1 MSQGRSV
8 GKVHDYHGPRA
19 PSPEYSPGGKHMVHC
34 GRRRLVCTLG
44 LFFLALPP
52 AWAQTTFGTVVG
64 TVTDASGAVIPA
76 AQVTLTN
83 LGTTEKIGRASC
95 RERG

>member
-1 MSQGRSV
+1 ML
-8 GKVHDYHGPRA
+8 
-19 PSPEYSPGGKHMVHC
+19 HC

-83 LGTTEKIGRASC
+83 LGTSEKRSVTTDTG
-95 RERG
+95 GDYQFVNVLV